1 MTARK
6 KESNMR
12 FVCFGEIM
20 GRLSPVGYKRFV
32 QADCFEVIYGG
43 GEANVAAS
51 LSNFGLV
58 EVFFALGG
66 IQTEAAHKVVHPPK
80 FAFLIP
86 VVIQTL
92 FRG

>member
-1 MTARK
+1 MK
-6 KESNMR
+6 

-51 LSNFGLV
+51 LANSSAMFIYV
-58 EVFFALGG
+58 M
-66 IQTEAAHKVVHPPK
+66 
-80 FAFLIP
+80 
-86 VVIQTL
+86 
-92 FRG
+92 